1 MDKIFVCIGTPR
13 IIFDS
18 VGPMVG
24 SKLQDLGYE
33 VYGTMEEP
41 IHGTNVKDY
50 WDSTIKKIDKHR
62 VISIDAALSSKLK
75 PGDLVHRRKGVI
87 PRAGIDNSFNNIE
100 IGSNS
105 IVGIVGNSIDN
116 VITSENKIKEMAN
129 DIIDYAIKLYSKNN
143 IIIGK

>member
-41 IHGTNVKDY
+41 IHGTNVKTY

-62 VISIDAALSSKLK
+62 VISIDAALSLKLE
-75 PGDLVHRRKGVI
+75 PGDLVHRRKGII
-87 PRAGIDNSFNNIE
+87 PRAGIDKSFNDIE

-105 IVGIVGNSIDN
+105 IVGIVGNNIDN
-116 VITSENKIKEMAN
+116 VITSEHKIKEMADN
-129 DIIDYAIKLYSKNN
+129 IVDYAIKLYPKNN
-143 IIIGK
+143 IIRG

>member
-50 WDSTIKKIDKHR
+50 WHDIIKKIDKNK
-62 VISIDAALSSKLK
+62 VVSIDAALSSKLE
-75 PGDLVHRRKGVI
+75 PGNLVHRRKGI
-87 PRAGIDNSFNNIE
+87 TPRAGIDDSFNDIE

-105 IVGIVGNSIDN
+105 IVGIVGYNIYN
-116 VITSENKIKEMAN
+116 VITSENEIEEMAD
-129 DIIDYAIKLYSKNN
+129 DIVDYAIKLYPKNN
-143 IIIGK
+143 IIRG

>member
-24 SKLQDLGYE
+24 SKLKVLGYE

-50 WDSTIKKIDKHR
+50 WDSTIKNIDKNK
-62 VISIDAALSSKLK
+62 VVSIDAALSLKLE
-75 PGDLVHRRKGVI
+75 PGDLVHRRKGII
-87 PRAGIDNSFNNIE
+87 PRAGIDKSFNDIE

-105 IVGIVGNSIDN
+105 IIGIVGNNIDN
-116 VITSENKIKEMAN
+116 VITSENEIEEMA
-129 DIIDYAIKLYSKNN
+129 DGIVDYAIKLYPKNN
-143 IIIGK
+143 IIRG

>member
-18 VGPMVG
+18 VGPIVG

-33 VYGTMEEP
+33 VYGTLDNP

-50 WDSTIKKIDKHR
+50 WHNKIKKIDKNK
-62 VISIDAALSSKLK
+62 VVSIDAALSLKLE
-75 PGDLVHRRKGVI
+75 PGDLVHRRKGII
-87 PRAGIDNSFNNIE
+87 PRAGIDKSFNDIE

-105 IVGIVGNSIDN
+105 IVGIVGNNIDN
-116 VITSENKIKEMAN
+116 VITSEHKIKEMADN
-129 DIIDYAIKLYSKNN
+129 IVDYAIKLYPKNN
-143 IIIGK
+143 IIRG

>member
-1 MDKIFVCIGTPR
+1 MDKIFVCIGSPR

-33 VYGTMEEP
+33 VYGTLDNP

-50 WDSTIKKIDKHR
+50 WDSTIKNIDKNK
-62 VISIDAALSSKLK
+62 VVSIDAALSSKLE
-75 PGDLVHRRKGVI
+75 PGNLVHRRKGII
-87 PRAGIDNSFNNIE
+87 PRAGIDDSFNDIE

-105 IVGIVGNSIDN
+105 IVGIVGYNIDN
-116 VITSENKIKEMAN
+116 VITSENEIEEMA
-129 DIIDYAIKLYSKNN
+129 DGIVDYAIKLYPKNN
-143 IIIGK
+143 IIRG

>member
-1 MDKIFVCIGTPR
+1 MDKIFVCIGSPR

-33 VYGTMEEP
+33 VYGTLDNP

-50 WDSTIKKIDKHR
+50 WHDIIKKIDKNK
-62 VISIDAALSSKLK
+62 VVSIDAALSSKLE
-75 PGDLVHRRKGVI
+75 PGNLVHRRKGII
-87 PRAGIDNSFNNIE
+87 PRAGIDDSFNDIE

-105 IVGIVGNSIDN
+105 IVGIVGYNIDN
-116 VITSENKIKEMAN
+116 VITSENEIEEMA
-129 DIIDYAIKLYSKNN
+129 DGIVDYAIKLYPKNN
-143 IIIGK
+143 IIRG

>member
-33 VYGTMEEP
+33 VYGTLDNP

-50 WDSTIKKIDKHR
+50 WHNIIKKIDKNK
-62 VISIDAALSSKLK
+62 VVSIDAALSLKLE
-75 PGDLVHRRKGVI
+75 PGDLVHRRKGII
-87 PRAGIDNSFNNIE
+87 PRAGIDKSFNDIE

-105 IVGIVGNSIDN
+105 IIGIVGNNIDN
-116 VITSENKIKEMAN
+116 VITSENEIEEMAD
-129 DIIDYAIKLYSKNN
+129 DIVDYAIKLYPKNN
-143 IIIGK
+143 IIRG